1 MYAAQACWS
10 WPGRDR
16 STVDWLKHSDEYLA
30 QILSL
35 SSHLERYLT
44 LPNSSRAR
52 HKMLKVWQREAQET
66 LAVAAHLYEEIIDRL
81 STMAEMT
88 EITKRE
94 GLPGNEAAR
103 IRQWEIMV
111 LEETEKLR
119 MIKVYRTR
127 TCP

>member
-1 MYAAQACWS
+1 MNIFIYIYNNQKSICF
-10 WPGRDR
+10 
-16 STVDWLKHSDEYLA
+16 TSDCD
-30 QILSL
+30 
-35 SSHLERYLT
+35 
-44 LPNSSRAR
+44 
-52 HKMLKVWQREAQET
+52 
-66 LAVAAHLYEEIIDRL
+66 EEIIDRL